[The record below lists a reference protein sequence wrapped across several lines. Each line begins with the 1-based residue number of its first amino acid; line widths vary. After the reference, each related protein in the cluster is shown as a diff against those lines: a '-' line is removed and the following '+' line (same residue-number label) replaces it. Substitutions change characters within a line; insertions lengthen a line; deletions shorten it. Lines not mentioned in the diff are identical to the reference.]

1 MARILCH
8 PLFRIKKSIM
18 KKITYLS
25 LAVVFFLLSY
35 RHSVATVQEG
45 VRTTNEGYQF
55 TIQVHKGW
63 NLVPLHNV
71 GTFDLLPLHELNDV
85 IKSMFVYLPMNNKYV
100 EFYGGFSDTTLVE
113 FQNNQKYLHLGAV
126 WIYANGDTDITYST
140 KSNSLDVLPGSLYKG
155 WNLMTIPPQFSDR
168 SYGWGDCVIEE
179 IYTWDK
185 IGQRWSASWRGVDP
199 TNFRNKFLEEVSE
212 DVSEGMY
219 IGYGVAV
226 KVRDNCSVG
235 KTGIQNRTVIPPS
248 IPK

>member
-1 MARILCH
+1 MAQILCR
-8 PLFRIKKSIM
+8 PLSRIKKSIM

-25 LAVVFFLLSY
+25 LAVVFFLLTY
-35 RHSVATVQEG
+35 RNSVATVQEG

-55 TIQVHKGW
+55 TILIHKGW

-71 GTFDLLPLHELNDV
+71 GTFDLLPLHDLNDV

-100 EFYGGFSDTTLVE
+100 EFYGGFNDTTLVE

-140 KSNSLDVLPGSLYKG
+140 KSNALDVLPGTLYKG
-155 WNLMTIPPQFSDR
+155 WNLMTVPPQFFDK
-168 SYGWGDCVIEE
+168 SYGWGSCDVEKIFSWDE
-179 IYTWDK
+179 IYQK
-185 IGQRWSASWRGVDP
+185 WSAWPMDLDP
-199 TNFRNKFLEEVSE
+199 KLDKFLEEA
-212 DVSEGMY
+212 SEGDF

-226 KVRDNCSVG
+226 KVRDNCSIS
-235 KTGIQNRTVIPPS
+235 KTGIRSGVVTPPN